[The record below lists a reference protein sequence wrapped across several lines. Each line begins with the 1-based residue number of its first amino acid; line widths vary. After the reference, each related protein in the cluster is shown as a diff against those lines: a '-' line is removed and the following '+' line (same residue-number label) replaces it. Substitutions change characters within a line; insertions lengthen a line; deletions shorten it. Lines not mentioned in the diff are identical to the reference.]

1 MAVQAPLPDDIQ
13 SLSHAQAHQLVRE
26 AKSKLGKDV
35 IVLGHHY
42 QRDEVIDHADATGDS
57 LKLAKIARDCD
68 AKNIIFCGVH
78 FMAETADILT
88 GGTRYVCLPDL
99 GAGCD
104 MADMAEIRDVEDA
117 WNQAKESG
125 AGTIIPVTYINS
137 SAAIKSFVGLHG
149 GVICTSSNAKA
160 VITWALSRG
169 DHVFFF
175 PDQHLGRNI
184 AKGLGLAPANDML
197 LWDPLKPLGGHSDKT
212 ICSRKIWL
220 WKGHCPVHALFTVQQ
235 VKKIRNDN
243 PETKILVHPECAMEI
258 VDLADLSGSTD
269 YIIKTVEAAKPGTH
283 WAIGTEKHLVER
295 LAKQHP
301 GKTITSLNPYTCLCG
316 TMNRISV
323 HNLAWSLSRLAFH
336 GERPNQISVPR
347 DIATNS
353 LLALERMF
361 DLSH

>member
-13 SLSHAQAHQLVRE
+13 KLSHAQAHQMVRD
-26 AKSKLGKDV
+26 AKSKLGEDV

-42 QRDEVIDHADATGDS
+42 QRDEVIEHADATGDS

-88 GGTRYVCLPDL
+88 GGSRYVCLPDL

-117 WNQAKESG
+117 WTQAKESG
-125 AGTIIPVTYINS
+125 VGTIVPVTYINS
-137 SAAIKSFVGLHG
+137 SAAIKSFVGRNG

-160 VITWALSRG
+160 VITWALGRG

-184 AKGLGLAPANDML
+184 AKGLGLAPTSDML
-197 LWDPLKPLGGHSDKT
+197 LWDPMKPLGGHSDKT
-212 ICSRKIWL
+212 IRSRKIWL

-235 VKKIRNDN
+235 VQKIRTQN
-243 PETKILVHPECAMEI
+243 PDTKILVHPECAMEI

-269 YIIKTVEAAKPGTH
+269 YIIKTVEAAKPGSH

-295 LAKQHP
+295 LAKQHSD
-301 GKTITSLNPYTCLCG
+301 KTITSLNPYTCLCG
-316 TMNRISV
+316 TMNRISI
-323 HNLAWSLSRLAFH
+323 HNLAWSLSRLAFR

-347 DIATNS
+347 DVAKNS

-361 DLSH
+361 ELSY